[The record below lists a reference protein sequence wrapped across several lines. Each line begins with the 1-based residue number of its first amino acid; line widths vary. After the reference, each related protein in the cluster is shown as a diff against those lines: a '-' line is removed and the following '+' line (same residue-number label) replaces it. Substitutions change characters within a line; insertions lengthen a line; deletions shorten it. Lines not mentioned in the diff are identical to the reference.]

1 MLCGKGL
8 QGIYQATL
16 PKGNKMKVLV
26 FENIATTEQC
36 KEYYAERFNP
46 PYALVSPYG
55 GDGYKASMI
64 TGFNHRQEFMSSDI
78 GIFASKEEAI
88 QACLD
93 EQALL
98 DHLDDRESAYEQ
110 SVRDRYVSA
119 GLGNVY

>member
-1 MLCGKGL
+1 MLCGTGL
-8 QGIYQATL
+8 QSIYQATL
-16 PKGNKMKVLV
+16 PKGNTMKVLV

-46 PYALVSPYG
+46 PYALVTPFG
-55 GDGYKASMI
+55 VDGYRASMVNR
-64 TGFNHRQEFMSSDI
+64 FNHKQEFMSSDI

-110 SVRDRYVSA
+110 SVRDRYVFA

>member
-1 MLCGKGL
+1 
-8 QGIYQATL
+8 
-16 PKGNKMKVLV
+16 MKVLV
-26 FENIATTEQC
+26 FET

-46 PYALVSPYG
+46 PYALVTPFG
-55 GDGYKASMI
+55 VDGYRASMVNR
-64 TGFNHRQEFMSSDI
+64 FNHKQEFMSSDI

-93 EQALL
+93 EQAML
-98 DHLDDRESAYEQ
+98 DHFDDRESAYEQ

>member
-1 MLCGKGL
+1 M
-8 QGIYQATL
+8 I
-16 PKGNKMKVLV
+16 KVLV
-26 FENIATTEQC
+26 FETD
-36 KEYYAERFNP
+36 EYYTERFNL
-46 PYALVSPYG
+46 PYALVTPFG
-55 GDGYKASMI
+55 VDGYRASMI
-64 TGFNHRQEFMSSDI
+64 DRFNHKQEFMSSDI

-88 QACLD
+88 QACHD

>member
-1 MLCGKGL
+1 M
-8 QGIYQATL
+8 I
-16 PKGNKMKVLV
+16 KVLV
-26 FENIATTEQC
+26 LET

-46 PYALVSPYG
+46 PYALVTPFG
-55 GDGYKASMI
+55 VDGYRASMI
-64 TGFNHRQEFMSSDI
+64 NGFSHKQEFISSDI

-88 QACLD
+88 QACHD